1 MKMPVYL
8 LVGLFVFFF
17 ASACGDDRSTG
28 ADNRRESPSLN
39 DESGSRE
46 NSNSSLGFSS
56 GVLNKSSSSE
66 STLSSFNPL
75 ETSDSKGGEAHLSS
89 EMFVSGSSSSC
100 VGSIYDAK
108 SNTLTDLRDNQ
119 VYRTVTIGTQTWMA
133 QNLNYE
139 MANSFCY
146 GNEAS
151 GCDKFGRFYTWAAA
165 MDSVGTWSSSGKGCG
180 YGTTCLSPDTLVRG
194 VCPENWHLPSCSEWG
209 TLLTIVGGEERGL
222 LLCNYGKAEGKE
234 LMSKAGWNG
243 YNEDVGIGSDS
254 LDFSIIPAG
263 YEYGD
268 GKYAGFGDDAYFWS
282 WNGGL
287 DYEAFDA
294 IFINVNY
301 NGNVYSSRKPKAY
314 GYSIRCLMDVVDT
327 PQSSSSSSSRD
338 NVDPS
343 TVVSGTVTDN
353 RDNHVYRTVSIG
365 TQTWMAENLNFK
377 TTSSYCYN
385 DSVSYCSKYGRL
397 YTWAAAMDS
406 VGAWSDNGIRCGY
419 RSECFPTYP
428 VRGVCPQGWHLPS
441 YSEWEVL
448 LTAVGETKKSNSD
461 HYIWTEAGTMLK
473 SNSGWSDYKDVSGN
487 GADAYLFSAYPAGY
501 CGYMGVFDYDYAGI
515 FTSFWTSTEWTSG
528 GSAHGNYNA
537 YRMML
542 SNENSFAS
550 LQGNVKNVGYSVRCL
565 KD

>member
-28 ADNRRESPSLN
+28 ADNRTESRSLN
-39 DESGSRE
+39 DESRSRE
-46 NSNSSLGFSS
+46 NSSSSLGFSS

-66 STLSSFNPL
+66 STLSSSNPL

-151 GCDKFGRFYTWAAA
+151 GCDTFGRFYTWAAA

-180 YGTTCLSPDTLVRG
+180 YGAICLSPDTLIRG
-194 VCPENWHLPSCSEWG
+194 VCPENWHLPSYYEWK
-209 TLLTIVGGEERGL
+209 TLLTTVSGEWKET
-222 LLCNYGKAEGKE
+222 GKE

-243 YNEDVGIGSDS
+243 YNGYVDISSDP
-254 LDFSIIPAG
+254 LDFSVIPAG

-268 GKYAGFGDDAYFWS
+268 GKYAGLGDNAYFWS
-282 WNGGL
+282 WDGNK
-287 DYEAFDA
+287 DYDAFEA

-301 NGNVYSSRKPKAY
+301 DGNVYLSRKSKTY
-314 GYSIRCLMDVVDT
+314 GYSIRCLMNVVDT
-327 PQSSSSSSSRD
+327 PQSNSSSSSRD

-343 TVVSGTVTDN
+343 TVISGTTTDD
-353 RDNHVYRTVSIG
+353 RDNHVYRTVTIG

-419 RSECFPTYP
+419 RSACFPTYP

-448 LTAVGETKKSNSD
+448 LTAVGETKKLNSN

-501 CGYMGVFDYDYAGI
+501 CGYMGVFDYDDAGV

-528 GSAHGNYNA
+528 GSALGNYNA
-537 YRMML
+537 YIMML
-542 SNENSFAS
+542 RNENSFAS
-550 LQGNVKNVGYSVRCL
+550 LQGSVKDVGYSVRCL